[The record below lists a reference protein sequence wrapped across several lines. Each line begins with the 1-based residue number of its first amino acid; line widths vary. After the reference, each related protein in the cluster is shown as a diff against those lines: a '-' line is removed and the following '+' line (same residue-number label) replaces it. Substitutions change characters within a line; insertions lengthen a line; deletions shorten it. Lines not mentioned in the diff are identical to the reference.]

1 MTSYVS
7 RIIPN
12 FAMVTEPLRRLT
24 RANNPWS
31 CGTEQEKALKELH
44 TLLQS
49 ETTMAYYDPMKHTE
63 LIVDASPVGLGAIL
77 AQKEN
82 KEDGGGRIVAYV
94 SRGLSDVESQYS
106 QLERE
111 ALAIAWATEKFHLY
125 IYGRPIE
132 IFTDHRP
139 LEALFNNPR
148 SKPNARIERWLIK
161 MQDRYDL
168 KVIYRPGKN
177 PENPADYLSR
187 HAVLPSS
194 KASKAAIEAEQY
206 VNLIEMNAIPKTL
219 SVAQVKNTTMED
231 ATLQAAITNVKQG
244 CWNEQPHQ
252 VNMEA
257 LKNLKRLKDE
267 LTITSDG
274 LLLKGTKLVIQKK
287 LQMKV
292 VEHAHQGHQGIVK
305 TKRLIREKVWFPGID
320 ELVEDKIQN
329 CLACQ
334 ASTLDS
340 KAKYEPL
347 IMSELPDG
355 PWQKVD
361 IDFCGP
367 FPSGDYLLVA
377 MDEYSRFPE
386 IEITKSTSAHATV
399 PKLDKI
405 FSVHKVPEEVKSDN
419 GPPFQSEDFKHFA
432 EYLGFHHRKITP
444 GYPQA
449 NGEVDMIYVNVGKNH
464 QVCHRRRKTMEAK
477 IVSIPE
483 KLSHH
488 TSTGIPPATALF
500 NRSIRSTLP
509 EVQKRA
515 RNNESLRAA
524 DAKSK
529 HTMKEYAD
537 KRRNAAYSSIQPGDT
552 VLVKQEKANKYST
565 PFNPRPYEVTA
576 RKGNMITAE
585 NGEHKVTCNASKF
598 KGISPKFQADVYT
611 PDEEQPEIDRE
622 EVNLNADEAA
632 ENVPHKSPTKYSADV
647 SPSRYPTRSTR
658 NKKPALMNEYQI
670 GT

>member
-1 MTSYVS
+1 
-7 RIIPN
+7 
-12 FAMVTEPLRRLT
+12 
-24 RANNPWS
+24 
-31 CGTEQEKALKELH
+31 
-44 TLLQS
+44 
-49 ETTMAYYDPMKHTE
+49 
-63 LIVDASPVGLGAIL
+63 
-77 AQKEN
+77 
-82 KEDGGGRIVAYV
+82 
-94 SRGLSDVESQYS
+94 
-106 QLERE
+106 
-111 ALAIAWATEKFHLY
+111 
-125 IYGRPIE
+125 
-132 IFTDHRP
+132 
-139 LEALFNNPR
+139 
-148 SKPNARIERWLIK
+148 
-161 MQDRYDL
+161 MQDRYDY

-177 PENPADYLSR
+177 PENPADYLSSD
-187 HAVLPSS
+187 AVLPSS

-206 VNLIEMNAIPKTL
+206 VNLIEMNAIPKAL
-219 SVAQVKNTTMED
+219 SVAQVKNATMED

-274 LLLKGTKLVIQKK
+274 LLLKGTKLVIPKK

-292 VEHAHQGHQGIVK
+292 VELAHQGHQGIVK
-305 TKRLIREKVWFPGID
+305 TKRLIREKLWFPGID
-320 ELVEDKIQN
+320 KLVEDKIQN

-386 IEITKSTSAHATV
+386 IEITKSTSAHATI
-399 PKLDKI
+399 PKFDKI
-405 FSVHKVPEEVKSDN
+405 FSVHGVPEEVKSDN

-449 NGEVDMIYVNVGKNH
+449 NGEVERFMRTLEKAIRCAIVEGK
-464 QVCHRRRKTMEAK
+464 QWKQE
-477 IVSIPE
+477 
-483 KLSHH
+483 LSRFLRNYRITPHS
-488 TSTGIPPATALF
+488 STGIPPATALF

-515 RNNESLRAA
+515 KKHESLRAA

-537 KRRNAAYSSIQPGDT
+537 KRRNAAYSSIQPGVT
-552 VLVKQEKANKYST
+552 VLVKQEKVNKYST

-585 NGEHKVTCNASKF
+585 NGEHKVTRNASKF

-611 PDEEQPEIDRE
+611 PDEEQSEIGD

-658 NKKPALMNEYQI
+658 NKKPAWMNEYQI